1 MAGFMKDTFLDKL
14 KAYILK
20 EHLTEDGDRI
30 AIAVSGGIDSVV
42 MLDALYKLAGELN
55 IKIGIIHFHH
65 NVRPY
70 GCKVDA
76 LFVEN
81 VAKEKK
87 LPFIMS
93 SAYVPDIAKRER
105 RSLEETG
112 RSERYAFFSSL
123 IKEGKWDKIALAHT
137 SDDQEETFFMRLLKG
152 AGPKG
157 LSGMAPVRDGIY
169 IRPLLNTG
177 RKEIELYAERYRLC
191 YREDQTNWDQNFL
204 RSRIRHRLIP
214 LLKKDFNPNLS
225 EGLERTIHI
234 FKKEDEFLDSLAEK
248 SLKIIIIHN
257 EDEEL
262 VLNAERLKH
271 YNLALKRRILR
282 IALFNILNNST
293 DVDYDYTERI
303 IKLLTGETGKLLELP
318 GLTIRKSYGTLIFSK
333 NFHESEPVLYEKSL
347 AVPGETISEFFGIK
361 VKIEIMDYSDI
372 SYNSPFKARFDGA
385 SIKGPLILRNRRK
398 GDKFIPLGMKGKKK
412 LKDFLIDEKIPGHK
426 RDSIPVIT
434 SGEDILW
441 VVGMRIDDRFK
452 VTRKSKKIIHME
464 IVSSE

>member
-1 MAGFMKDTFLDKL
+1 MKDTFLDKL
-14 KAYILK
+14 KAYILE
-20 EHLTEDGDRI
+20 EHLTIDGDRV

-42 MLDALYKLAGELN
+42 MLDALYKLAGELK
-55 IKIGIIHFHH
+55 IKTGIVHFHH

-76 LFVEN
+76 LFVEKL
-81 VAKEKK
+81 AEEKG

-93 SAYVPDIAKRER
+93 SADIPEIAKRGK

-152 AGPKG
+152 AGTKG
-157 LSGMAPVRDGIY
+157 LSGISPVRDGIY

-177 RKEIELYAERYRLC
+177 RRDIELYAEHHGLC

-214 LLKKDFNPNLS
+214 LLKRDFNPNLS
-225 EGLERTIHI
+225 ETLERTIHI
-234 FKKEDEFLDSLAEK
+234 FRTEDDFLDSLAEK
-248 SLKIIIIHN
+248 ALNTIIIP
-257 EDEEL
+257 DEEL
-262 VLNAERLKH
+262 ILNAERLEY

-282 IALFNILNNST
+282 LAIFNILNNST
-293 DVDYDYTERI
+293 DVDYDYIERI
-303 IKLLTGETGKLLELP
+303 IKLLAGETGKLLKLP
-318 GLTIRKSYGTLIFSK
+318 GLIIRKSYGTLILSK
-333 NFHESEPVLYEKSL
+333 KSCESEPVLPVLYEKL
-347 AVPGETISEFFGIK
+347 LPVPGETISDFFGIK
-361 VKIEIMDYSDI
+361 VKIEIMEHSDI

-385 SIKGPLILRNRRK
+385 RLKEPLILRNRRK

-426 RDSIPVIT
+426 RDRIPVIT

-441 VVGMRIDDRFK
+441 VVGMRIDERFK
-452 VTRKSKKIIHME
+452 VTGESKEIIHME
-464 IVSSE
+464 VNFIE

>member
-20 EHLTEDGDRI
+20 EHLTKDGDKI

-81 VAKEKK
+81 LAKEKK

-157 LSGMAPVRDGIY
+157 LSGMATVRDGIY
-169 IRPLLNTG
+169 IRPLLNTC
-177 RKEIELYAERYRLC
+177 RKEIELYAERYGLC

-225 EGLERTIHI
+225 EVLERTMHI

-248 SLKIIIIHN
+248 ALNTIIIP
-257 EDEEL
+257 DKEL
-262 VLNAERLKH
+262 ILNAERLEH

-282 IALFNILNNST
+282 LAIFKILNNST
-293 DVDYDYTERI
+293 DVDYDYIERI
-303 IKLLTGETGKLLELP
+303 IKLLAGETGKLLKLP
-318 GLTIRKSYGTLIFSK
+318 GLIIRKSYGTLILSK
-333 NFHESEPVLYEKSL
+333 KSSKSEPVLYEKSL
-347 AVPGETISEFFGIK
+347 PVPGETISDFFGIK
-361 VKIEIMDYSDI
+361 VKINIMEHSDI

-385 SIKGPLILRNRRK
+385 KLQEPLILRNRRK

-426 RDSIPVIT
+426 RDRIPVIT
-434 SGEDILW
+434 SGKDILW
-441 VVGMRIDDRFK
+441 VVGMRIDERFK
-452 VTRKSKKIIHME
+452 VTGESKKIVHME